1 MPVVGWWRAERVR
14 AHVVDSNDG
23 IIATAGVVEGFT
35 GAGASWQVVL
45 AATVAAMVSGAVA
58 LAAAR
63 FGEAATERDAELAI
77 IEAERARLA
86 AGPEE
91 ELAELTDLYVE
102 KGLPDDL
109 AAQVAVA
116 LSARNALAAQLDAEY
131 GIMEVAAPAVPW
143 RTAVSAFVAFI
154 LGSGLPLLVVV
165 LAPYRE
171 RAVATVLVVLVALS
185 LTSLVTAR
193 VARTGLRRILLRNLA
208 IGSAA
213 MLVSLVAGRLLP
225 V

>member
-1 MPVVGWWRAERVR
+1 MQAVGWLRGERVR
-14 AHVVDSNDG
+14 PHVVDSNDG

-63 FGEAATERDAELAI
+63 FGEVATERDAELALV
-77 IEAERARLA
+77 EAERARLA

-91 ELAELTDLYVE
+91 ELAELTDLYVT
-102 KGLPDDL
+102 KGLPDD
-109 AAQVAVA
+109 
-116 LSARNALAAQLDAEY
+116 LAAQLDAEY
-131 GIMEVAAPAVPW
+131 GITEVTAPAVPW
-143 RTAVSAFVAFI
+143 RTAVGAFVAFV
-154 LGSGLPLLVVV
+154 LGSSLPLLVVV

-171 RAVATVLVVLVALS
+171 RAFATFAVVLVALS
-185 LTSLVTAR
+185 LTSLVAAR
-193 VARTGLRRILLRNLA
+193 LARTGVRRVLMRNLA

-213 MLVSLVAGRLLP
+213 MVVSLVAGRLLP

>member
-1 MPVVGWWRAERVR
+1 MQALGWWRAERVR

-35 GAGASWQVVL
+35 GAGAGWQVVL

-63 FGEAATERDAELAI
+63 FGEVATERDAELALV
-77 IEAERARLA
+77 EAERARLA

-91 ELAELTDLYVE
+91 ELAELTDLYVT

-116 LSARNALAAQLDAEY
+116 LSTHNALAAQLDAEY
-131 GIMEVAAPAVPW
+131 GITEVTAPAVPW
-143 RTAVSAFVAFI
+143 RTAVSAFVAFV
-154 LGSGLPLLVVV
+154 LGSSLPLLVVV

-171 RAVATVLVVLVALS
+171 RAFATFAVVLVALS
-185 LTSLVTAR
+185 LTSLVAAR
-193 VARTGLRRILLRNLA
+193 LARTGVRRVLMRNLA

-213 MLVSLVAGRLLP
+213 MVVSLVAGRLLP
-225 V
+225 I